1 MKLDKNFLLY
11 LLYRG
16 LSSFF
21 FVVSI
26 YTLMLVEDFNLIEMS
41 FYVVFAFVFMYL
53 YMNVK
58 PIPKQTLCLEHMP
71 LLLGSL
77 VSTFLIIS
85 YGVFS
90 LSLYMTLLSK
100 SILIEVVVFS
110 FMFFLAML
118 VLYIYLCKLNPNYA
132 IEN

>member
-77 VSTFLIIS
+77 VSTFLMIS

-100 SILIEVVVFS
+100 NIPIEVVVFS
-110 FMFFLAML
+110 FLFFMAM
-118 VLYIYLCKLNPNYA
+118 VTLYVYLCKRRS
-132 IEN
+132 